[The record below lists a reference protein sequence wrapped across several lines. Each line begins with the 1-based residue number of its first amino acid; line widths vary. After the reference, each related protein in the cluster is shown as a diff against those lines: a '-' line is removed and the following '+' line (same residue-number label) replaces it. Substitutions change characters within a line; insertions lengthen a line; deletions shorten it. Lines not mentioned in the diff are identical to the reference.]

1 MDQLKKSEEIRKYPE
16 TNENGNTVF
25 QKSMECIKSSSKK
38 EVYSD
43 VFLKKQEK
51 SRINNLT
58 SKGIRKRR
66 AKPKVSRSKKI
77 TKNFEDIDKI
87 ETKKQQKR
95 SMNMRA
101 IFCCCCFLRDKQN

>member
-1 MDQLKKSEEIRKYPE
+1 MKMETQFSKNLWNASRAVLRRKFI
-16 TNENGNTVF
+16 V
-25 QKSMECIKSSSKK
+25 MSSS
-38 EVYSD
+38 
-43 VFLKKQEK
+43 KKQEK